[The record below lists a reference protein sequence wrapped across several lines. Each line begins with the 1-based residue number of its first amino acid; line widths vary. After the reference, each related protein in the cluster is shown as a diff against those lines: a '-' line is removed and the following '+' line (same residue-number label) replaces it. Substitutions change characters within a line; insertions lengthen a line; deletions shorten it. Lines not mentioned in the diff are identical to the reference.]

1 MVTNN
6 DVKNHH
12 DETTLHQQTLSAYF
26 MPIIYVYSLSA
37 GYLKVRRV

>member
-12 DETTLHQQTLSAYF
+12 DETTLHHQTFSAYF
-26 MPIIYVYSLSA
+26 MTIIYVYSFSA
-37 GYLKVRRV
+37 DYLKVLNG